1 MSNAEAS
8 FVKRT
13 PEPLDEM
20 GSALLP
26 GSELAILQRA
36 RGRCVGIPIYCTV
49 LYTVPG
55 TGYTRVVPPRPLRR
69 VEIGATIEVHS
80 DTLLNSVTAQ
90 NSNLK
95 RSSISS

>member
-55 TGYTRVVPPRPLRR
+55 TGYTRVVPPARYDALKLGPL
-69 VEIGATIEVHS
+69 
-80 DTLLNSVTAQ
+80 
-90 NSNLK
+90 
-95 RSSISS
+95 